1 MSKKHA
7 NFFIERNPF
16 SWKTNSYYTF
26 STFYEKLRNLEQFFS
41 ATGKHYYGNQFLSF
55 DYSIGIN
62 TKGNQQWWMV
72 KEDLQN
78 IFITIFLWKN
88 NLQLLSHVKSWKRT
102 IFRPLSKK
110 DLKVWKIMIL
120 NFEDSNS
127 CFFT

>member
-62 TKGNQQWWMV
+62 TKGNQWL
-72 KEDLQN
+72 KN
-78 IFITIFLWKN
+78 IFLTIFLWKK

-110 DLKVWKIMIL
+110 DLTDNDFEFWRLQWKTIT
-120 NFEDSNS
+120 NS
-127 CFFT
+127 CFCT